1 MIDEG
6 LLQYEETR
14 VSRRAP
20 IYMEWLTHKLK
31 ILWALGSEEKANE
44 LLRDNS
50 DLPELVLLVAEHH
63 LSRGEDQ
70 KAIELLRAGKERFK
84 DHWRMANRYSG
95 ELIDLP

>member
-1 MIDEG
+1 MVFFSKEDQLRRKLVLIDEG

-31 ILWALGSEEKANE
+31 ILWALGSEEKA
-44 LLRDNS
+44 
-50 DLPELVLLVAEHH
+50 
-63 LSRGEDQ
+63 
-70 KAIELLRAGKERFK
+70 IELLRAGKERFK
-84 DHWRMANRYSG
+84 DHWGMANRYSG

>member
-1 MIDEG
+1 MVYFSKEDQLWRKLVLIDEG

-31 ILWALGSEEKANE
+31 ILWALGSEEKA
-44 LLRDNS
+44 
-50 DLPELVLLVAEHH
+50 
-63 LSRGEDQ
+63 
-70 KAIELLRAGKERFK
+70 IELLRAGKERFK